1 MRKNQKQCL
10 FLDLNL
16 FMRLGGISFMELKSE
31 KSIKE
36 YLKKL
41 PDDTIIKYYLDVE
54 YSPFPVLVIEE
65 YTRRFKRKTKDQIV
79 KDLKYQTRL
88 ARKKTKQLG
97 KMAKKNK
104 LVHELTNEK
113 SEEIIK
119 QAKKKGY
126 EISETILQKSG
137 RLGSRLKKTTKSRVQ
152 KGITSG
158 KKLKRTNQ
166 KNLELLEKLGEL
178 KKAGIITNKEFQE
191 KKKKI
196 LSKI

>member
-1 MRKNQKQCL
+1 MSKKLTNYVE
-10 FLDLNL
+10 
-16 FMRLGGISFMELKSE
+16 IKSE

-36 YLKKL
+36 YLKTL

-54 YSPFPVLVIEE
+54 FTPFPVLIIEE
-65 YTRRFKRKTKDQIV
+65 YTRRFKQKTKDQIV

-88 ARKKTKQLG
+88 ASKKARELG
-97 KMAKKNK
+97 RLAKKHK
-104 LVHELTNEK
+104 LVNELSNEK
-113 SEEIIK
+113 SEEIVK

-126 EISETILQKSG
+126 NISEKILQKSG
-137 RLGSRLKKTTKSRVQ
+137 ILGSRLKKTTKSGVQ
-152 KGITSG
+152 KGIASG
-158 KKLKRTNQ
+158 KNLKNSSQ
-166 KNLELLEKLGEL
+166 KNIDLLEKLGEL

>member
-1 MRKNQKQCL
+1 MY
-10 FLDLNL
+10 
-16 FMRLGGISFMELKSE
+16 LKSE

-36 YLKKL
+36 YLKTL

-54 YSPFPVLVIEE
+54 FTPFPVLLIEE
-65 YTRRFKRKTKDQIV
+65 YTRRFKRKTKDEIV
-79 KDLKYQTRL
+79 KDLKYHTRL
-88 ARKKTKQLG
+88 ARKKTQELG
-97 KMAKKNK
+97 RMAKKHK
-104 LVHELTNEK
+104 LVDDVVKEK

-126 EISETILQKSG
+126 EISEKIVKKSKIL
-137 RLGSRLKKTTKSRVQ
+137 RSRLKKLKTPTQ
-152 KGITSG
+152 KH
-158 KKLKRTNQ
+158 
-166 KNLELLEKLGEL
+166 LELLENLGEL

>member
-1 MRKNQKQCL
+1 
-10 FLDLNL
+10 
-16 FMRLGGISFMELKSE
+16 MELKSE

-65 YTRRFKRKTKDQIV
+65 YTRRFKRKTKNEII
-79 KDLKYQTRL
+79 KDLKFQSHL
-88 ARKKTKQLG
+88 AKKKTRELG
-97 KMAKKNK
+97 SMAKKHK
-104 LVHELTNEK
+104 IIDDVIRQK

-119 QAKKKGY
+119 HAKKKGY
-126 EISETILQKSG
+126 DISEKIAARGSILGSKLKKKTKSAIKSG
-137 RLGSRLKKTTKSRVQ
+137 KNLKSSPSKNLDLLKK
-152 KGITSG
+152 
-158 KKLKRTNQ
+158 
-166 KNLELLEKLGEL
+166 LGDL
-178 KKAGIITNKEFQE
+178 QKAGIITNKEFQE

>member
-1 MRKNQKQCL
+1 
-10 FLDLNL
+10 
-16 FMRLGGISFMELKSE
+16 MEIKSE

-41 PDDTIIKYYLDVE
+41 SDDTIIKYYLDVE
-54 YSPFPVLVIEE
+54 YSPFPILVIEE
-65 YTRRFKRKTKDQIV
+65 YTRRFKRKTKDQII
-79 KDLKYQTRL
+79 KDLKLQTNL
-88 ARKKTKQLG
+88 ARKKTHELG

-104 LVHELTNEK
+104 LVHELTSEK

-126 EISETILQKSG
+126 DISETILQKSG
-137 RLGSRLKKTTKSRVQ
+137 ILKSRLKKSTSRQ
-152 KGITSG
+152 QS
-158 KKLKRTNQ
+158 LD
-166 KNLELLEKLGEL
+166 LLEKLGEL
-178 KKAGIITNKEFQE
+178 KKAGIISNKEFQE

>member
-1 MRKNQKQCL
+1 MK
-10 FLDLNL
+10 
-16 FMRLGGISFMELKSE
+16 LKSE

-36 YLKKL
+36 YLKTL

-54 YSPFPVLVIEE
+54 FTPFPVLIMQE
-65 YTRRFKRKTKDQIV
+65 YTRRFKRKSKDDLI

-88 ARKKTKQLG
+88 ARKKTQEFG
-97 KMAKKNK
+97 RMAKKRK

-126 EISETILQKSG
+126 EISETILRKSG
-137 RLGSRLKKTTKSRVQ
+137 VLGSKLKKTTKSHVR
-152 KGITSG
+152 KGITSS
-158 KKLKRTNQ
+158 KNLKSPSR
-166 KNLELLEKLGEL
+166 KNLELLENLGEL

>member
-1 MRKNQKQCL
+1 MHMTL
-10 FLDLNL
+10 
-16 FMRLGGISFMELKSE
+16 ISSMEIKSE

-88 ARKKTKQLG
+88 AKRKTEELG

-104 LVHELTNEK
+104 LVHDLTSEK
-113 SEEIIK
+113 SEEIVK

-137 RLGSRLKKTTKSRVQ
+137 MLKSRLKKSTKS
-152 KGITSG
+152 G
-158 KKLKRTNQ
+158 Q
-166 KNLELLEKLGEL
+166 KNLDLLEKLGAL